1 MTVVQTCGGAPKTV
15 EMQYH
20 DFVEWDKRVSGGKTV
35 KIPYLKQI
43 QEAQFRA
50 GSKNLFFKLLH
61 DDDVF
66 EECDFLMKK
75 TQRDIDSGSNIPQI
89 RSRPRGIPEW
99 KKMKIIESLQ
109 CLMPEPKRA
118 FWNTI
123 QTDNQVA
130 DLTEIDIT
138 ENFE

>member
-1 MTVVQTCGGAPKTV
+1 MTVVQTCGVAPKTV

-50 GSKNLFFKLLH
+50 GSKSLFFKSLH

-89 RSRPRGIPEW
+89 RLNLS
-99 KKMKIIESLQ
+99 
-109 CLMPEPKRA
+109 
-118 FWNTI
+118 
-123 QTDNQVA
+123 
-130 DLTEIDIT
+130 
-138 ENFE
+138 NFHQYIYLYGYKTRNLGFILHWWIY